1 MPTLVMKPAE
11 YISHDGLG
19 LAELSRNKR
28 DLSSE
33 ETIGVSEDILAGY
46 FQGNFDVGRLR
57 MNAGLRIVYTDQTSR
72 GSQIEG
78 DGSITPISVDNS
90 YTEFLPAVNIRYNL
104 TDALVLRAA
113 YSRALARPPLKELA
127 PNVTILSGTK
137 TGVKGN
143 PDLNPYTA
151 NQFDVGLEWYFSDES
166 VLSGTVFVKDIDS
179 LVESSTL
186 REELTYTNQHGNKV
200 TDSILFSAPINGDK
214 ARIQGFEV
222 QLQTPL
228 YFLPSGFD
236 NVGTLINYTFAD
248 SQSHSGW
255 GCGLERRMHTR
266 AAPDHP
272 CPVSTPFQLSMRR
285 DEVDVAAG
293 YG

>member
-1 MPTLVMKPAE
+1 M
-11 YISHDGLG
+11 
-19 LAELSRNKR
+19 
-28 DLSSE
+28 
-33 ETIGVSEDILAGY
+33 SEDILAGY

-113 YSRALARPPLKELA
+113 YSRALSRPPLKELV
-127 PNVTILSGTK
+127 PNITILSGTK

-166 VLSGTVFVKDIDS
+166 VLSGTAFVKDIDS
-179 LVESSTL
+179 LVESLTL

-255 GCGLERRMHTR
+255 GVGWKGACTP
-266 AAPDHP
+266 APRPTIHVRYRP
-272 CPVSTPFQLSMRR
+272 RFRLSMRR
-285 DEVDVAAG
+285 DEVDVAVG
-293 YG
+293 YC